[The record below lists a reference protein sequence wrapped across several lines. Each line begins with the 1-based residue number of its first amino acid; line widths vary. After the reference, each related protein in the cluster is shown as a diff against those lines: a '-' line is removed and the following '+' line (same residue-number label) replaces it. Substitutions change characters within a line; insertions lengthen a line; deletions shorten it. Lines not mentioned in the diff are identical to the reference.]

1 MLLGNEQG
9 IDPVSPFLSDV
20 EIGQASAKSFQD
32 PSHRPKR
39 HQHHL
44 YLGRQGKTVL
54 PIDGVLAPL
63 ADYFVNWPVYSVEN
77 VNGSCSILAKEGGL
91 YHSS

>member
-1 MLLGNEQG
+1 M
-9 IDPVSPFLSDV
+9 SPFLSDV
-20 EIGQASAKSFQD
+20 ERGQASAKSFQD
-32 PSHRPKR
+32 ASHRPKC

-44 YLGRQGKTVL
+44 YLGRQGKKVL

-63 ADYFVNWPVYSVEN
+63 ADYFVNWSVYSVEN